1 MHTLFCRKE
10 SAEVERLPFQNRR
23 KIDPGI
29 PGLTIPSRF
38 FRRLYERYF
47 ASFLKYGIV
56 GGSCFLLDISS
67 LYIFVEFVG
76 INYLLAATLALGI
89 ATCMNYYLNR
99 IWTFGSRTPVIWS
112 FSKYVTLLGFNYV
125 LMIATLYIFVEFFG
139 INYLVVKSLFMSLI
153 VLWNFLAYKFYVYK

>member
-1 MHTLFCRKE
+1 MHILFDRKE
-10 SAEVERLPFQNRR
+10 SVEVQRFPFQKWR
-23 KIDPGI
+23 KITPLIPDITRPG
-29 PGLTIPSRF
+29 RF
-38 FRRLYERYF
+38 FRGLYERYF
-47 ASFLKYGIV
+47 AIFLKYGIV
-56 GGSCFLLDISS
+56 GGSCFLLDIGS

-112 FSKYVTLLGFNYV
+112 FSKYVALLGFNYV
-125 LMIATLYIFVEFFG
+125 LMIATLFIFVEFFG